1 MPQLLN
7 SLENENLDWGIIAVY
22 TCEKSCDINTKY
34 VEEFVYKQDI
44 VKETKVK
51 E

>member
-7 SLENENLDWGIIAVY
+7 SLNNEHLDWGIIAVY
-22 TCEKSCDINTKY
+22 TCENSCSVDGEY

-44 VKETKVK
+44 ISDEK
-51 E
+51 